1 MLLVASA
8 LTPVRINGAAADWMA
23 TSAPGPLRRLVEM
36 TAPVTGTL
44 LVSLML
50 PASPA
55 RPSSR
60 FAVAVLSGGTSRDAA
75 PVGSYGP
82 CNPRTCTATLA
93 RVALGLVTTSRRLPS
108 PSGTPGITATGLGD
122 VEGICQ
128 STPAGFSSFD
138 CIRFATAVTR
148 P

>member
-23 TSAPGPLRRLVEM
+23 TSDPGPLRRLVET
-36 TAPVTGTL
+36 TAPVTGIL

-50 PASPA
+50 AASPA

-60 FAVAVLSGGTSRDAA
+60 FAVAVLSGGTSSDAA
-75 PVGSYGP
+75 PLGSYGP
-82 CNPRTCTATLA
+82 CSPRTCTATLA
-93 RVALGLVTTSRRLPS
+93 RVALGLVTTSWRPPP
-108 PSGTPGITATGLGD
+108 PSGTPGITTTELGD
-122 VEGICQ
+122 ADGICQ
-128 STPAGFSSFD
+128 STPAGFSSYV
-138 CIRFATAVTR
+138 CIRFATALTR